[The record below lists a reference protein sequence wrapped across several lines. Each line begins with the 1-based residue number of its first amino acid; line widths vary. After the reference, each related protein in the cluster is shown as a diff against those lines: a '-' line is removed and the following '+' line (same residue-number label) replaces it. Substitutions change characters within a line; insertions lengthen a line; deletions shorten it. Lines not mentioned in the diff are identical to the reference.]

1 MSERES
7 VIERVQKLL
16 ALSDEAGGG
25 TEAERLNAA
34 EKAQDLI
41 LKHNLDVLEIE
52 AEQNTGPE
60 FVEDFE
66 DFDKMTDHWKGSL
79 FAAIGKTVNVQTLYR
94 SGSSK
99 SQRRYILIGRQ
110 DSIEYAR
117 SLTNYLVPFLE
128 TECEAALIKSKDDGE
143 TTRCSRCQGYGL
155 DPYKFGSCSS
165 CKGVGQKKVNARVF
179 RNSFYDSAVSR
190 IRTRLIERKREQEE
204 TGDFSTALVRN
215 DEAALDRF
223 VKDKHRVRKSYTKR
237 SRSAAATAAG
247 ASAGNNADLSGN
259 AKVGT
264 TRGALTA

>member
-1 MSERES
+1 MSNRETI
-7 VIERVQKLL
+7 IEKVQKLL
-16 ALSDEAGGG
+16 ALSDEEGGG

-94 SGSSK
+94 SGNSK

-117 SLTNYLVPFLE
+117 SLSNYLIPYLE
-128 TECEAALIKSKDDGE
+128 TECEAALIQSKDSGE
-143 TTRCSRCQGYGL
+143 TAPCSKCGGLGY
-155 DPYKFGSCSS
+155 SWHECSS
-165 CKGVGQKKVNARVF
+165 CKGTGRKKVNARVF
-179 RNSFYDSAVSR
+179 RNSFYDSAVAR
-190 IRTRLIERKREQEE
+190 IRTRLIERKRSQEE
-204 TGDFSTALVRN
+204 AGDFSTALVRN
-215 DEAALDRF
+215 DEAALSRF
-223 VKDKHRVRKSYTKR
+223 VKNKHNVRKSYTKR

-247 ASAGNNADLSGN
+247 ANAGNNADLSGN
-259 AKVGT
+259 AKVGN